1 VEFRYVRPLRI
12 TPKDTGDGAPV
23 RLSPSPQPFPSLAQA
38 IATCR
43 EEVLV
48 VQSKRQ
54 DVLREVAGTRAR
66 AGGEVRMRVL
76 YHDTMRSDERIR
88 RDATAVGRLGAEVRT
103 TRELFGD
110 LIILD
115 RNSAFLREGDGGQWL
130 VRSGDSPILK
140 LLCSLFDRF
149 WTSAT
154 SIHEPEPDG
163 TEDSKRAILRMLA
176 QGEKDEAIAR
186 RLGISVR
193 TCRRRIAEFLEE
205 VGAES
210 RFQAGYLAAR
220 KREPPTR
227 S

>member
-1 VEFRYVRPLRI
+1 MRPLLSEPEG
-12 TPKDTGDGAPV
+12 TDDGTTA
-23 RLSPSPQPFPSLAQA
+23 RLSPPQSFPSLARA
-38 IATCR
+38 IAACR

-48 VQSKRQ
+48 VQSNREE
-54 DVLREVAGTRAR
+54 VLREVAGTRAR

-88 RDATAVGRLGAEVRT
+88 QDVTAVGLLGAEVRT
-103 TRELFGD
+103 ARELFGD

-115 RNSAFLREGDGGQWL
+115 RNSAFLRERDGPQWL
-130 VRSGDSPILK
+130 VLSGDSPVLE
-140 LLCSLFDRF
+140 LLCSMFDRF
-149 WTSAT
+149 WKSAT

-163 TEDSKRAILRMLA
+163 ADDSKQAILRMLA

-220 KREPPTR
+220 TQELRTR
-227 S
+227 N